1 MSFNFKQGN
10 IQRYNTYT
18 HSSTTALK
26 LTTENSGSMI
36 LCDCSANDITIDL
49 PPVEEDSLGLNYEFL
64 VVGALATNT
73 INIRSRDKSNV
84 AENKIDIPGNFG
96 LGNTATLTIGGAATK
111 GDRLVIVSD
120 GSAWYLNHFSLSH
133 TLSIA

>member
-1 MSFNFKQGN
+1 MSFNFKQAN

-26 LTTENSGSMI
+26 LTAENSGSLI

-49 PPVEEDSLGLNYEFL
+49 PPVEDSVGLNYDFL

-73 INIRSRDKSNV
+73 INIRSIDKSGNT
-84 AENKIDIPGNFG
+84 ENKIDIPGNFG
-96 LGNTATLTIGGAATK
+96 LGNTATLLMVDGTK
-111 GDRLVIVSD
+111 GDRLQIVSD
-120 GSAWYLNHFSLSH
+120 GSAWYLNHLSLRH
-133 TLSIA
+133 TLSLA

>member
-10 IQRYNTYT
+10 IQRYNAYT

-26 LTTENSGSMI
+26 LTSENSGSMI
-36 LCDCSANDITIDL
+36 FCDCSANDITIDL
-49 PPVEEDSLGLNYEFL
+49 PPVEEDSVGLNYEFL
-64 VVGALATNT
+64 VVGAVATNT
-73 INIRSRDKSNV
+73 INIRSIDKSNV

-96 LGNTATLTIGGAATK
+96 LGNTATLLMVDGTK
-111 GDRLVIVSD
+111 GDRLQIVSD
-120 GSAWYLNHFSLSH
+120 GSAWYLNHLSIRH

>member
-10 IQRYNTYT
+10 IQRYNAYT

-26 LTTENSGSMI
+26 LTSENSGSLI

-49 PPVEEDSLGLNYEFL
+49 PPVEDSVGLNYDFL

-84 AENKIDIPGNFG
+84 AENTIDIPGNLG
-96 LGNTATLTIGGAATK
+96 LGNTATLLMVDGTK

-120 GSAWYLNHFSLSH
+120 GSAWYLNHLSLRH